1 MAGQSAFD
9 KQQVQQSSQ
18 TEGSGLLE
26 HLNLPP
32 VVIRFIKRNKKNLQR
47 GIIAVVT
54 VVICLSLYNSYRSS
68 RIQKASAALAVAMQ
82 TVEPE
87 RHEALLGVAVDF
99 SGTPSARWA
108 KAELAH
114 EQMKAGNFKKAAEQY
129 GAVRKK
135 TRNSDPLFALLTFG
149 LAQANEAAGLFEGA
163 IVEYQAL
170 QKIAGYEREGV
181 AGLARIY
188 EFQGEVKQALDVY
201 EGYFATF
208 TGQSPDDPAK
218 AEVEEKIARLKA
230 MQ

>member
-18 TEGSGLLE
+18 SEDSGLLE

-54 VVICLSLYNSYRSS
+54 VVVCLSLYSSYRSS

-82 TVEPE
+82 AVEPQ
-87 RHEALLGVAVDF
+87 RHESLLSVAVDF
-99 SGTPSARWA
+99 SGTPSAHWA
-108 KAELAH
+108 MAELAH
-114 EQMKAGNFKKAAEQY
+114 EQMKAGNFKEAADQY
-129 GAVRKK
+129 GDVRKK
-135 TRNSDPLFALLTFG
+135 TKTTDPLFALLTFG
-149 LAQANEAAGLFEGA
+149 LAQADEAAGTFEGA

-181 AGLARIY
+181 TGLARIY

-201 EGYFATF
+201 EGYLATLIA
-208 TGQSPDDPAK
+208 QIPDDPAR
-218 AEVEEKIARLKA
+218 AEIEEKIARLKA